1 MRTITI
7 QADPAMGD
15 EWLVHTIV
23 AMPVTRNEGI
33 IFDDNGATSTHVNR
47 RQEGVWTV
55 SFRNPGID
63 GYPRT
68 AHYRNPYAVARAI
81 ISREHNE
88 EGER

>member
-33 IFDDNGATSTHVNR
+33 IFDDNGAFSTHVNR
-47 RQEGVWTV
+47 REPGTWTV
-55 SFRNPGID
+55 SFRNPGVA

-68 AHYRNPYAVARAI
+68 AHYRNPSAVARAI

-88 EGER
+88 EGEP

>member
-68 AHYRNPYAVARAI
+68 AHYRNPYAVACAI

-88 EGER
+88 EGES